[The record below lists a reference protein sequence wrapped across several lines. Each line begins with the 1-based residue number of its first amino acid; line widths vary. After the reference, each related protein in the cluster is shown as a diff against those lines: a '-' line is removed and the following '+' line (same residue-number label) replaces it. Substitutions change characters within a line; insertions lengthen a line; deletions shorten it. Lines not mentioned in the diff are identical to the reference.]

1 MVRMKN
7 SWISLTSFLF
17 LMGVAGLH
25 ACGKS
30 KKKETAGGTVQVQ
43 FVNSQLQISQMALAD
58 EVLSK
63 RFSLASVN
71 YEKLLGTPCSENPSC
86 ECNTQTNMCIDT
98 VSSAG
103 SNASIP
109 IGQSTQTSLESLSYR
124 LGYISLA
131 NSVTINGSEWT
142 NPIGNWDIFN
152 EEASAT
158 PIESPDAAYS
168 DPKLINILDKTKL
181 SSLASEVTY
190 TKSNINKYNYA
201 LINWSQAIKFKATVT
216 LSDGTKLY
224 SKKAVSY
231 DPPTSTGGGS
241 KRYSSTVSDLTTGP
255 AEEAVI
261 WSDNGGTFF
270 KFQSPFEITQ
280 ADYDAQTSFKIAF
293 AYDPDG
299 LVRGLRQ
306 SGADGGTL
314 VDATRGYEMQA
325 PYLDMAPVVARAS
338 ETIMRETYLLR
349 STEATNG
356 FDVRLSLYYVKED
369 ATKGVRAVNKAV
381 LHTQTL
387 EGISAA
393 NRAFENI
400 FSITSNSD
408 GSITLNDS
416 NGAAVFSNFRR
427 LSNVGDSGKISG
439 FCRSQ
444 TNCTSGI
451 DLAYVLISQ
460 GELDSALTAIAVTPS
475 PTPTPTVSF

>member
-1 MVRMKN
+1 
-7 SWISLTSFLF
+7 
-17 LMGVAGLH
+17 
-25 ACGKS
+25 
-30 KKKETAGGTVQVQ
+30 
-43 FVNSQLQISQMALAD
+43 
-58 EVLSK
+58 
-63 RFSLASVN
+63 
-71 YEKLLGTPCSENPSC
+71 
-86 ECNTQTNMCIDT
+86 
-98 VSSAG
+98 
-103 SNASIP
+103 
-109 IGQSTQTSLESLSYR
+109 
-124 LGYISLA
+124 
-131 NSVTINGSEWT
+131 
-142 NPIGNWDIFN
+142 
-152 EEASAT
+152 
-158 PIESPDAAYS
+158 
-168 DPKLINILDKTKL
+168 
-181 SSLASEVTY
+181 
-190 TKSNINKYNYA
+190 
-201 LINWSQAIKFKATVT
+201 
-216 LSDGTKLY
+216 
-224 SKKAVSY
+224 
-231 DPPTSTGGGS
+231 
-241 KRYSSTVSDLTTGP
+241 
-255 AEEAVI
+255 
-261 WSDNGGTFF
+261 
-270 KFQSPFEITQ
+270 
-280 ADYDAQTSFKIAF
+280 
-293 AYDPDG
+293 
-299 LVRGLRQ
+299 
-306 SGADGGTL
+306 
-314 VDATRGYEMQA
+314 MQA

-475 PTPTPTVSF
+475 PTPTPTPTVSF